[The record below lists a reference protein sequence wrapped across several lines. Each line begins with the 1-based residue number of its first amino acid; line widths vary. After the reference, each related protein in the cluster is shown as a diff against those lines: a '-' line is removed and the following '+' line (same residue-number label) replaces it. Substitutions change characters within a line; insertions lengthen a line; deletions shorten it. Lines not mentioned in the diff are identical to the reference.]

1 MGGMCQPVMGGGQQ
15 HPTQQQPTA
24 GRGRGGGGRGR
35 GRSDRGGGYRGRGRG
50 RGGGRGGDT
59 DTAAAAAAAAAQDAA
74 TNDPLLRAAS
84 QGPVCCIDVECV
96 ATGTTHHDRAIA
108 QIALVAL
115 EQEECRSVATPP
127 ATT

>member
-1 MGGMCQPVMGGGQQ
+1 MASPPPLNPYV
-15 HPTQQQPTA
+15 
-24 GRGRGGGGRGR
+24 
-35 GRSDRGGGYRGRGRG
+35 
-50 RGGGRGGDT
+50 
-59 DTAAAAAAAAAQDAA
+59 A
-74 TNDPLLRAAS
+74 THFS
-84 QGPVCCIDVECV
+84 IDVECV